1 MKKARLALV
10 EALKRSMLPEPEPD
24 MRDWNWQRFLN
35 WQTHKHG
42 LGALIDGSY
51 RGRRSPQEIATE
63 ERTNRE
69 YEQQCAEYDKAA
81 AAQKA
86 AAAAAAPTTD
96 VSARPLLTPGDLGMA
111 TPPPLPSPDIA
122 EGTIDRE
129 AVLKESPH
137 AFWFEDYVHWRPPA
151 QRESYD
157 RDGNFCLTEYDP
169 FAEFEDD
176 D

>member
-69 YEQQCAEYDKAA
+69 AKAEEECGQWILSLKERPQNKDIAFAGAA
-81 AAQKA
+81 AAVARVGRLSRKA
-86 AAAAAAPTTD
+86 FERQWAIN
-96 VSARPLLTPGDLGMA
+96 ARPEWKRGG
-111 TPPPLPSPDIA
+111 
-122 EGTIDRE
+122 R
-129 AVLKESPH
+129 
-137 AFWFEDYVHWRPPA
+137 R
-151 QRESYD
+151 R
-157 RDGNFCLTEYDP
+157 R
-169 FAEFEDD
+169 
-176 D
+176 